1 MGILG
6 SSKALM
12 SVSGNPL
19 KRRLKAAE
27 KGTSQALPTLPKAG
41 KLGKKAQ
48 DYARSN
54 SICR

>member
-6 SSKALM
+6 SSKALL

-19 KRRLKAAE
+19 KKRLKAAE
-27 KGTSQALPTLPKAG
+27 KDVSQAFPTPLKAE
-41 KLGKKAQ
+41 KLRKKAQ

-54 SICR
+54 SICH